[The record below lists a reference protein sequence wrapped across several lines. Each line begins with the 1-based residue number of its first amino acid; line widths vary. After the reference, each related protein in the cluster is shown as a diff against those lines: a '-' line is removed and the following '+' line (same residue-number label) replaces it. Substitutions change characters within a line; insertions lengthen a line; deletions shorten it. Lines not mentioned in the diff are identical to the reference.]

1 MGLIMKWFWQNA
13 KGLKA
18 DVERHRAKEA
28 ELDARIAELE
38 ARPEDPMAVAALRVY
53 RRFRAQLLQS
63 KAEVVSKIG
72 KRK

>member
-1 MGLIMKWFWQNA
+1 MKWFWSDA
-13 KGLKA
+13 KGVKA

-28 ELDARIAELE
+28 ELDAKIAELE
-38 ARPEDPMAVAALRVY
+38 AIKEPGPMDIAALRTY

-63 KAEVVSKIG
+63 KAEVVDKIG

>member
-1 MGLIMKWFWQNA
+1 MKFFWNKA
-13 KGLKA
+13 NGVNA

-38 ARPEDPMAVAALRVY
+38 ARPEDPMAVAALRTY

-63 KAEVVSKIG
+63 KAEVVTKIG
-72 KRK
+72 KKK

>member
-1 MGLIMKWFWQNA
+1 MLKYFWQDA

-18 DVERHRAKEA
+18 DIERHRAKEK
-28 ELDARIAELE
+28 ELQDRIQELE
-38 ARPEDPMAVAALRVY
+38 GKDDPMSIASLRVY

-63 KAEVVSKIG
+63 KADVVNKIG

>member
-1 MGLIMKWFWQNA
+1 MKFFWNKA
-13 KGLKA
+13 NGVNA

-28 ELDARIAELE
+28 ELDDRIAELE
-38 ARPEDPMAVAALRVY
+38 ARPEDPMAVAALRTY

-63 KAEVVSKIG
+63 KAEVVNKIG

>member
-1 MGLIMKWFWQNA
+1 MIKFFWGDA
-13 KGLKA
+13 KGVKA
-18 DVERHRAKEA
+18 DVERHRPKEA

-38 ARPEDPMAVAALRVY
+38 GKDDPMSVAALRVY

-63 KAEVVSKIG
+63 KAEVVNKIG